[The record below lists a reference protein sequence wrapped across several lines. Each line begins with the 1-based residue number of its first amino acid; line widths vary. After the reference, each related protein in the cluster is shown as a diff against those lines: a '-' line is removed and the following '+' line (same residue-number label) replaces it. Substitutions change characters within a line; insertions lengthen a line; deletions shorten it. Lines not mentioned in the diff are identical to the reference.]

1 LIAALLGLSIAW
13 SPAKSPTH
21 HVAARKPLETGNF
34 AAVGD
39 HFELNGKPFVI
50 RSGEMHYPRVP
61 REYWRDRFRK
71 AKAMGLNTICTYVFW
86 NLHEATP
93 GHFDFTGNLDL
104 LTYLKI
110 AKEEGLYIILRPG
123 PYICTELDFGGL
135 PAWLLKDPTMKVR
148 SRDPK
153 FLKATGKYLDTVGA
167 LVKPM
172 LIQNG
177 GNVIMTQ
184 VENEY
189 GSYGSDHVYM
199 GAIRDA
205 LLHAG
210 FSGQLSTSD
219 GPGDASLKAGTL
231 PGIAPSVNFGGGGPG
246 AIAELEKFR
255 PGTPKIVGEYWCGWF
270 DHWGERHHRT
280 SAAGHL
286 KDIEWFLKNDVSFNL
301 YMFHGGTSFAFMPG
315 ANGGAD
321 SYQPDITSY
330 DYDSPLDES
339 GRITPK
345 YKAFRDAILKVTG
358 ETPPPI
364 PPSAM
369 PIALPTFPLTKQP
382 LTGTASQHTVK
393 KSMHPLA
400 FEALGQ
406 AYGMVL
412 YSTEVMRAGVQPLE
426 FEKVHD
432 YAIVFVNGKKVGT
445 IDRREPL
452 APLSIEI
459 PSGGATLQILAEA
472 NARINFGGELPNERE
487 GILGKVKLGG
497 KELTGWSH
505 ALYPLSKS
513 PGAWQFD
520 SSIECP
526 NLYTGAFNVAVRG
539 DTFLDMGGFMKGYV
553 WVNGHNLGRYWNAG
567 PQRTL
572 YLPGCWVRKG
582 FNQITV
588 LDLGDLQATPTL
600 TGLKYPILD
609 NRPPNALKPLRKE
622 GQALKLAGITP
633 DGTGSFEKT
642 NGWKEFKLPT
652 VAAGRFVCF
661 EVLSEHGE
669 GPYASGS
676 ELEVLDRNGHPLT
689 GVKVI
694 YADSEELDSENG
706 SAANLV
712 DHKPATIWHTEW
724 SGGQP
729 GLPHQVV
736 LDLGQ
741 VRFVSGIRYLP
752 RPSGP
757 NGRVKDFRVFVSSRL
772 FPGL

>member
-1 LIAALLGLSIAW
+1 M
-13 SPAKSPTH
+13 SPAFVRQGSKFE
-21 HVAARKPLETGNF
+21 AAG
-34 AAVGD
+34 G

-86 NLHEATP
+86 NLHEPTP
-93 GHFDFTGNLDL
+93 GHFDFKGNLDL
-104 LTYLKI
+104 ATYLKI

-135 PAWLLKDPTMKVR
+135 PAWLLKDPKMKVR

-153 FLKATGKYLDTVGA
+153 FLKAAGRYFDQVGA
-167 LVKPM
+167 VVKPF
-172 LIQNG
+172 LIENG
-177 GNVIMTQ
+177 GNVLMTQ

-189 GSYGSDHVYM
+189 GSYAADHVYTA
-199 GAIRDA
+199 AIRDA
-205 LLHAG
+205 LVHAG
-210 FSGQLSTSD
+210 FAGQLFTSD
-219 GPGDASLKAGTL
+219 GPGDSSLGAGAL
-231 PGIAPSVNFGGGGPG
+231 PGLPPAVNFGGGGPS

-280 SAAGHL
+280 STAGHL
-286 KDIEWFLKNDVSFNL
+286 KDIEWFLKNGVSFNL

-315 ANGGAD
+315 ANGDAEA
-321 SYQPDITSY
+321 YQPDVTSY

-345 YKAFRDAILKVTG
+345 YKAFRDAIASATG
-358 ETPPPI
+358 ETLPPI
-364 PPSAM
+364 PPSAA
-369 PIALPTFPLTKQP
+369 PIALPAFPLSHEA
-382 LTGTASQHTVK
+382 LTGHPGSEAVR
-393 KSMHPLA
+393 KSMRPLS
-400 FEALGQ
+400 FEELGQ
-406 AYGMVL
+406 SYGMVL
-412 YSTEVMRAGVQPLE
+412 YSTEIARAGTQMLE
-426 FEKVHD
+426 FDKVHD
-432 YAIVFVNGKKVGT
+432 YALVFLNGRRVGT
-445 IDRREPL
+445 IDRRQ
-452 APLSIEI
+452 PLSGLSLDI
-459 PSGGATLQILAEA
+459 PTEGATLQILVEA

-487 GILGKVKLGG
+487 GILGKVRLGG
-497 KELTGWSH
+497 KELTGWSQES
-505 ALYPLSKS
+505 YPLSKT

-520 SSIECP
+520 SSLECP
-526 NLYTGAFNVAVRG
+526 NLYAGAFNVTVRG
-539 DTFLDMGGFMKGYV
+539 DTFLDMGAYTKGYV

-582 FNQITV
+582 WNQVSI
-588 LDLGDLQATPTL
+588 LDLGDVQPAPKLA
-600 TGLKYPILD
+600 GLRHPILD
-609 NRPPNALKPLRKE
+609 SRPPSALNPLRKA
-622 GQALKLAGITP
+622 GQTLRLAGLTP
-633 DGTGSFEKT
+633 DTTGTFEKT
-642 NGWKEFKLPT
+642 NGWKEKTFANVT
-652 VAAGRFVCF
+652 AGRYVCF

-669 GPYASGS
+669 GPYASGA
-676 ELEVLDRNGHPLT
+676 ELEVLDRDGRPLP
-689 GVKVI
+689 GVKAI

-712 DHKPATIWHTEW
+712 DHKAATIWHTEW
-724 SGGQP
+724 SANQP

-741 VRFVSGIRYLP
+741 VRLVSGIRYLP